1 MRKLPLDVF
10 CPMKY
15 KKQNKKPVY
24 TSALFPDRL
33 FAIKYG
39 ANIFK

>member
-1 MRKLPLDVF
+1 MFF

-15 KKQNKKPVY
+15 KKQNKKPIY
-24 TSALFPDRL
+24 TSALFPDR